1 MEIVT
6 ILGYILLVLLMAG
19 TILVILSDEDGD
31 SGKKIAWIIVV
42 VLLPVV
48 GMLSYL
54 VFGLN
59 PRMNSKYMDWIR
71 PSRCLRNM

>member
-59 PRMNSKYMDWIR
+59 PRMNSKDME
-71 PSRCLRNM
+71 